1 MGTTNVRGAGP
12 WALLAICMG
21 YFMVI
26 LDTTIVNAALPALR
40 ADLGADVTGLQWV
53 VDGYMLVLAAGL
65 LSGGALADLLGAR
78 RVCQWGL
85 VAFVVASIACGAAPN
100 LPVLIAARILQGV
113 GAALAVPA
121 SLALLR
127 AANPDRQARA
137 RAVGI
142 WGGVAGGAAA
152 AGPILGGLLVGL
164 VGWESVFLVNV
175 PIGLAACWLI
185 ARTVPAPEPRP
196 RGLDLVGQVLAALAL
211 TALTVALIEHTHVGV
226 AVVSAA
232 VFLVAGVAFVLA
244 QRRAKDPM
252 LPLSLFRDATLSAG
266 TAVGLLINLG
276 FYGELFVLNLYLQEP
291 RHLSA
296 LVAGLA
302 LLPQMGMAAIGSA
315 LSGRYT
321 AATGGPRRTML
332 VGLLIGAAGLLGLM
346 IAGEHT
352 AYLWLVLPLVATG
365 FGMSFTMP
373 AATTAVTD
381 AAPDDR
387 AGLAAGVINAARQL
401 GSVLGV
407 AILGGLAGHGAGLV
421 PGMRV
426 ALAVAGAA
434 FLLAAV
440 LTAVGVRHHAEDSL
454 HA

>member
-40 ADLGADVTGLQWV
+40 TDLGADVTGLQWV

-85 VAFVVASIACGAAPN
+85 LAFVVASIACGAAPN

-185 ARTVPAPEPRP
+185 ARTVPAPAPRP
-196 RGLDLVGQVLAALAL
+196 RSLDLVGQVLAALAL
-211 TALTVALIEHTHVGV
+211 TALTVALIEHAHVGV
-226 AVVSAA
+226 AVVAAA
-232 VFLVAGVAFVLA
+232 VFLLAGAAFVLA
-244 QRRAKDPM
+244 ERRAHDPM
-252 LPLSLFRDATLSAG
+252 LPLGLFRDGTLSAG

-346 IAGEHT
+346 IAG
-352 AYLWLVLPLVATG
+352 LPVAR
-365 FGMSFTMP
+365 P
-373 AATTAVTD
+373 AAGRGRLRHVVHHARR
-381 AAPDDR
+381 DDR
-387 AGLAAGVINAARQL
+387 GHRRGPRRPRRPGRRGDQRRAPAGQRARSGHLGWFGRSWRGPGAGHAR
-401 GSVLGV
+401 GSGRGRGGV
-407 AILGGLAGHGAGLV
+407 LAGRCAHGGRRT
-421 PGMRV
+421 PPR
-426 ALAVAGAA
+426 
-434 FLLAAV
+434 
-440 LTAVGVRHHAEDSL
+440 R
-454 HA
+454 

>member
-1 MGTTNVRGAGP
+1 
-12 WALLAICMG
+12 
-21 YFMVI
+21 MVI
-26 LDTTIVNAALPALR
+26 LDTTIVNAALPDLR
-40 ADLGADVTGLQWV
+40 TDLGADVTGLQWV
-53 VDGYMLVLAAGL
+53 VDSYLLVLAAGL

-85 VAFVVASIACGAAPN
+85 VAFVIASIACGAAPN
-100 LPVLIAARILQGV
+100 LQVLIGARIVQGF

-127 AANPDRQARA
+127 AAYADRQARA
-137 RAVGI
+137 RAVGV

-152 AGPILGGLLVGL
+152 SGPILGGLLVGL
-164 VGWESVFLVNV
+164 VGWQSVFLVNV
-175 PIGLAACWLI
+175 PIGVAACWLI
-185 ARTVPAPEPRP
+185 ARTVPAPAPRP
-196 RGLDLVGQVLAALAL
+196 RALDLLGQILAALAL
-211 TALTVALIEHTHVGV
+211 TALTVALIEHAHVRV
-226 AVVSAA
+226 ALVSAAVFVLAAA
-232 VFLVAGVAFVLA
+232 VFLVA
-244 QRRAKDPM
+244 QHRAHDPM
-252 LPLSLFRDATLSAG
+252 LPLSLFRDGTLSAG

-276 FYGELFVLNLYLQEP
+276 FYGELFVLNLYLQEA

-302 LLPQMGMAAIGSA
+302 LLPQMGMAALGSS

-332 VGLLIGAAGLLGLM
+332 VGLVIGSAGLFGLM
-346 IAGEHT
+346 VAGEHT
-352 AYLWLVLPLVATG
+352 AYAWLVLPLIAAG

-381 AAPDDR
+381 AAPDER

-407 AILGGLAGHGAGLV
+407 AILGGLAGHGADLV

-426 ALAVAGAA
+426 ALVLAGAA
-434 FLLAAV
+434 FLLAAA
-440 LTAVGVRHHAEDSL
+440 LTAVGVRQHAT
-454 HA
+454 ATARA